1 MHRLKHYVGA
11 YLAHLG
17 RIDVLVFTA
26 GVGQNSPRVRAALAD
41 GLDGLGIAV
50 DPARNEADGGRFTEP
65 SVISPDGSRVVV
77 AVVPTNEELAIAR
90 QTADLVH

>member
-1 MHRLKHYVGA
+1 M
-11 YLAHLG
+11 
-17 RIDVLVFTA
+17 
-26 GVGQNSPRVRAALAD
+26 RAALAE

-50 DPARNEADGGRFTEP
+50 DPDRNEANGGCFTEP
-65 SVISPDGSRVVV
+65 AVISPDGSKVVV